1 MPDVHPSTGN
11 KVAGR
16 LARSLGAIFLFVFG
30 WRVEGALPEGTKAVV
45 IAAPHTSNWDMPF
58 MLAVAYVLGIRPSW
72 LGKRE
77 LFGWPFGGFMRFL
90 GGLPVDRSARRNVV
104 QQVVDLYAASDRL
117 YVVIPPSATRSRAV
131 HWKSGFYHIA
141 RGAGVP
147 VMCTFLDYRRKV
159 GGVGPVFHPT
169 GDVAADMDV
178 LRTFYAGV
186 TGKFPAL
193 TTPVRL
199 VEEGEVAADAAGA
212 SKPNTDGVASLAGPS
227 VAD

>member
-1 MPDVHPSTGN
+1 
-11 KVAGR
+11 
-16 LARSLGAIFLFVFG
+16 
-30 WRVEGALPEGTKAVV
+30 
-45 IAAPHTSNWDMPF
+45 
-58 MLAVAYVLGIRPSW
+58 
-72 LGKRE
+72 
-77 LFGWPFGGFMRFL
+77 
-90 GGLPVDRSARRNVV
+90 
-104 QQVVDLYAASDRL
+104 VVDLYATSDRL
-117 YVVIPPSATRSRAV
+117 YVVIPPSATRSRAM

-199 VEEGEVAADAAGA
+199 VEEGDNTAETAGV
-212 SKPNTDGVASLAGPS
+212 SERDTDGAVSLAGPS